1 MNVDD
6 DNKIINL
13 NRLLLMTKSIAPRK
27 KDEKCLSVNEIRSRV
42 EEELKKNSELNSSD
56 ILIKEINEFFN
67 YLINK
72 IRDTRDFLT
81 NSEYNSTSRKKT
93 EKTEYHYNRLL
104 R

>member
-42 EEELKKNSELNSSD
+42 EEELKKNSELN
-56 ILIKEINEFFN
+56 
-67 YLINK
+67 
-72 IRDTRDFLT
+72 
-81 NSEYNSTSRKKT
+81 
-93 EKTEYHYNRLL
+93 
-104 R
+104 